1 MDREVCINKVLRDM
15 KMFDIIHEDKEG
27 EARIFLNA
35 LSVAVYEQRT
45 KELLAHNKKRVIQ
58 YNKKD
63 QEIAR
68 FSTIAEAS
76 RANKCSRDV
85 IDDSVTG
92 RIKVSRKG
100 YYWKYAE
107 NENSV

>member
-1 MDREVCINKVLRDM
+1 M
-15 KMFDIIHEDKEG
+15 KMFDIICEDKIG

-35 LSVAVYEQRT
+35 LTVAVYEQRT
-45 KELLAHNKKRVIQ
+45 KELVAHNKKRVIQ
-58 YNKKD
+58 YNRED

-68 FSTIAEAS
+68 LSTIEEAS

-92 RIKVSRKG
+92 RVKISRRG
-100 YYWKYAE
+100 YYFRYAE
-107 NENSV
+107 NENLG